1 MITMYLHF
9 GYIARLSSSSPQSS
23 MMIVKIL
30 LGVLY
35 LSGGLVLS
43 KCRRYHFV
51 NKPFTWYE
59 AQSYCRKNYVG
70 LACIE
75 NSEEM
80 NQVINTVSSAG
91 YNSEVWIGVY
101 IHLQR
106 HAASQNDDE
115 SWNWK
120 KQIQS
125 EPFLVS
131 YFCQSISVSGQ
142 WYSNCSVEHPFICYN
157 GTSQSPQYVLVN
169 ESMDWF
175 RALRYCRENFTDI
188 ASYSISDS
196 QLQILL
202 PNGDRAW
209 IGVISYPEIRQRD
222 CGNSS
227 FRYWDDFGNIP
238 SIFRSLFGVADLQ
251 RSGKWRLIEYFT
263 KIPFVCFDNL
273 PAPGKENVQKKA
285 AGQTGGKRSEWSQS
299 EVEKA
304 A

>member
-1 MITMYLHF
+1 MSKVVHYNIFLTGWL
-9 GYIARLSSSSPQSS
+9 I
-23 MMIVKIL
+23 
-30 LGVLY
+30 
-35 LSGGLVLS
+35 LS
-43 KCRRYHFV
+43 KCRQYHFV
-51 NKPFTWYE
+51 SESFNWYEAQSYCRKNYTDLASIENSEEMNQLINTVSSAGYNAEVWIGVYFVISGYSASQWSDGKGSSFRYWDNSKKMGAADLKTSGKWRLLPSYTKLPFVCFDISSAAVLLEELLNWYE

-209 IGVISYPEIRQRD
+209 IGVISY
-222 CGNSS
+222 
-227 FRYWDDFGNIP
+227 
-238 SIFRSLFGVADLQ
+238 
-251 RSGKWRLIEYFT
+251 
-263 KIPFVCFDNL
+263 
-273 PAPGKENVQKKA
+273 
-285 AGQTGGKRSEWSQS
+285 
-299 EVEKA
+299 
-304 A
+304 